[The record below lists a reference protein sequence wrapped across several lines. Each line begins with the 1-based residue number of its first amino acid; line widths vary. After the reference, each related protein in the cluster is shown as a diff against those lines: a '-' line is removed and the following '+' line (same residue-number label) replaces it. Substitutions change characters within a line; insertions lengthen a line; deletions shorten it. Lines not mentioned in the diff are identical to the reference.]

1 MFQGCCF
8 GTRLTFITFPGV
20 SVVKNPPAI
29 QETQAGNRG
38 SMPMLGRSPGK
49 NEMATHSS
57 TLAWIISTHGSQK
70 SHLFIYL
77 MLTFINKSVDL
88 E

>member
-20 SVVKNPPAI
+20 SVVKNPHAI
-29 QETQAGNRG
+29 QDTQAGNRG

-49 NEMATHSS
+49 RK
-57 TLAWIISTHGSQK
+57 W
-70 SHLFIYL
+70 
-77 MLTFINKSVDL
+77 
-88 E
+88 